1 MLIGRIPRSLIF
13 AAAAVTH
20 SHVRLEK
27 NRRYRATKNASLRD
41 GSITRILSGLVWPRS
56 KFQTPPSL
64 VREMYVN
71 LLFAN

>member
-1 MLIGRIPRSLIF
+1 MLIGRIPRSLVF
-13 AAAAVTH
+13 ATAPVAH

-27 NRRYRATKNASLRD
+27 NRRYRATKNACLRD
-41 GSITRILSGLVWPRS
+41 GSIIRILSGLVWPPS
-56 KFQTPPSL
+56 KFQPPPSL